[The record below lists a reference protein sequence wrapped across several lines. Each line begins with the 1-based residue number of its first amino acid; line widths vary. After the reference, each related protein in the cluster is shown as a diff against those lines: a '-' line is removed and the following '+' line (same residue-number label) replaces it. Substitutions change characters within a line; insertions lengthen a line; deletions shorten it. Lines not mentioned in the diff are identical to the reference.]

1 MPEREPS
8 TSGPITID
16 RTSPVPLYFQ
26 LAQHFESAIRSGA
39 LKVGARLENEVQ
51 LAEML
56 GLSRPTVRAA
66 FLYLANK
73 GLVVRKRGAGTL
85 VANERIDRNVELTSL
100 YDDLAAS
107 GRNPATRVLKAEV
120 SHASDQVAD
129 ALQLPERAL
138 VMSLERIRLADGEPM
153 ALMHNYL
160 PAGLVQLNVEMLEE
174 HGLYELL
181 RASGIGLYSATQRM
195 GAKNASTAEARTLNE
210 TRGTA
215 LLTMERIA
223 YDQSGRP
230 VEFARHLYRASR
242 YAFTTS
248 LPRQAGL
255 GRTGV
260 GTWRSPPPGA
270 WLRTPG
276 RDQCPAACAVTPR
289 RAGGYRTRRRYLQPQ
304 HHQGEEGQDAAGGT
318 FYQPRWLLRL
328 RSWSGHDKRLSI
340 PMNIR
345 VFLHNEGRETSGVA
359 ARAAA
364 RGWAEWWA
372 PGRCRP

>member
-1 MPEREPS
+1 MMSERETS
-8 TSGPITID
+8 ASGPITID

-26 LAQHFESAIRSGA
+26 LAQYFESAIRSGV
-39 LKVGARLENEVQ
+39 LKVGTRLENEVQ

-107 GRNPATRVLKAEV
+107 GRKPATRVLKAEV
-120 SHASDQVAD
+120 SHASDQVAE
-129 ALQLPERAL
+129 ALQVPERAL

-160 PAGLVQLNVEMLEE
+160 PAGLVQLNVDMLEQ

-181 RASGIGLYSATQRM
+181 RASGVGLYSATQRM
-195 GAKNASTAEARTLNE
+195 GAKNASASEARTLDE

-223 YDQSGRP
+223 YDQAGRP

-248 LPRQAGL
+248 FPRPGPV
-255 GRTGV
+255 TG
-260 GTWRSPPPGA
+260 
-270 WLRTPG
+270 
-276 RDQCPAACAVTPR
+276 
-289 RAGGYRTRRRYLQPQ
+289 
-304 HHQGEEGQDAAGGT
+304 
-318 FYQPRWLLRL
+318 
-328 RSWSGHDKRLSI
+328 
-340 PMNIR
+340 
-345 VFLHNEGRETSGVA
+345 
-359 ARAAA
+359 
-364 RGWAEWWA
+364 
-372 PGRCRP
+372 

>member
-1 MPEREPS
+1 MMPEREPS
-8 TSGPITID
+8 NSGPITID

-100 YDDLAAS
+100 YDDLAAT
-107 GRNPATRVLKAEV
+107 GRNPTTRVLKAEV
-120 SHASDQVAD
+120 SHASDQVAG

-160 PAGLVQLNVEMLEE
+160 PAGLVQLNVEMLQE

-195 GAKNASTAEARTLNE
+195 GAKNASVAEARTLNE

-223 YDQSGRP
+223 YDQAGRP

-248 LPRQAGL
+248 CSRPESATGL
-255 GRTGV
+255 
-260 GTWRSPPPGA
+260 
-270 WLRTPG
+270 
-276 RDQCPAACAVTPR
+276 PAA
-289 RAGGYRTRRRYLQPQ
+289 
-304 HHQGEEGQDAAGGT
+304 
-318 FYQPRWLLRL
+318 
-328 RSWSGHDKRLSI
+328 
-340 PMNIR
+340 
-345 VFLHNEGRETSGVA
+345 
-359 ARAAA
+359 
-364 RGWAEWWA
+364 
-372 PGRCRP
+372 

>member
-1 MPEREPS
+1 MTMMPERKPDA
-8 TSGPITID
+8 SGPIAID

-73 GLVVRKRGAGTL
+73 GLVVRKRGVGTV

-107 GRNPATRVLKAEV
+107 GRRPGTRVLKAEV
-120 SHASDQVAD
+120 SQADDQVAA
-129 ALQLPERAL
+129 ALQLPDQAL

-160 PAGLVQLNVEMLEE
+160 PAVLVERLDVGLLEQ

-181 RASGIGLYSATQRM
+181 RASGIGPYSATQRM
-195 GAKNASTAEARTLNE
+195 GAKNASASEARALDE
-210 TRGTA
+210 ARGSA
-215 LLTMERIA
+215 LITMERIA
-223 YDQSGRP
+223 YDQAGRP

-242 YAFTTS
+242 YAFTMS
-248 LPRQAGL
+248 FPR
-255 GRTGV
+255 
-260 GTWRSPPPGA
+260 P
-270 WLRTPG
+270 
-276 RDQCPAACAVTPR
+276 
-289 RAGGYRTRRRYLQPQ
+289 
-304 HHQGEEGQDAAGGT
+304 EQDNAAG
-318 FYQPRWLLRL
+318 QLLVRMPA
-328 RSWSGHDKRLSI
+328 G
-340 PMNIR
+340 
-345 VFLHNEGRETSGVA
+345 
-359 ARAAA
+359 
-364 RGWAEWWA
+364 
-372 PGRCRP
+372 

>member
-1 MPEREPS
+1 MMPGREVGA
-8 TSGPITID
+8 SGPITID

-26 LAQHFESAIRSGA
+26 LAQYFESAIRSGA

-107 GRNPATRVLKAEV
+107 GRKPATRVLKAEV
-120 SHASDQVAD
+120 SHASDQVAE

-195 GAKNASTAEARTLNE
+195 GAKNASASEARTLDE

-223 YDQSGRP
+223 YDQAGLSSSPGTCTGPPGTPSR
-230 VEFARHLYRASR
+230 RASR
-242 YAFTTS
+242 A
-248 LPRQAGL
+248 PRPSPADGSRFRPALIWQYVGL
-255 GRTGV
+255 C
-260 GTWRSPPPGA
+260 
-270 WLRTPG
+270 L
-276 RDQCPAACAVTPR
+276 
-289 RAGGYRTRRRYLQPQ
+289 
-304 HHQGEEGQDAAGGT
+304 
-318 FYQPRWLLRL
+318 
-328 RSWSGHDKRLSI
+328 SGDGSASQW
-340 PMNIR
+340 P
-345 VFLHNEGRETSGVA
+345 
-359 ARAAA
+359 
-364 RGWAEWWA
+364 W
-372 PGRCRP
+372 